1 MYLLY
6 SFLLTIGFI
15 ILLPRFAI
23 DAFRS
28 GKYVTGLKQR
38 LGNLPQINS
47 TNNSVIWLHCVS
59 VGEARAAQSLARA
72 LLDRFPASRL
82 VVSTTTVTG
91 QQVANEIFAG
101 QAAAVFYFPIDWAWT
116 VRRALRAIQP
126 SVVLIMETERE
137 CRKKQIPVALLNGRI
152 SNKSFQRYKL
162 IHPFIRRV
170 LDDLTCAMMQ
180 SPEDAGRI
188 RELGVKEERVKVSGN
203 LKFDSASATPNAHLT
218 SEFGERFNFSDRQP
232 LIVAASTHAP
242 EEAMIVEAFKQ
253 TRTSHPEVRLLIAP
267 RHPERF
273 QEVARLLAASGFT
286 WARRSDPPSG
296 EDANC
301 DVVLLDTVGELGAV
315 YSLAEMVFVGGSIV
329 PHGGHNLLE
338 PAAQGVCTITGPYT
352 HNFAWITK
360 AMLQEEALIQLPETS
375 DFAAELAS
383 TMDRLLSDEKLRREI
398 GARARSVCQRNRG
411 ATEKTVEMISQLIA
425 SPAPAGQ
432 SIPFST
438 LRATAAK

>member
-47 TNNSVIWLHCVS
+47 NNNSVIWLHCVS
-59 VGEARAAQSLARA
+59 VGEARAAQSLVRA

-126 SVVLIMETERE
+126 SVVLIMETELWPRLFRE

-162 IHPFIRRV
+162 IRSFIRRV
-170 LDDLTCAMMQ
+170 LGDLTLAMMQ

-203 LKFDSASATPNAHLT
+203 LKFDSASAAPNAYLT
-218 SEFGERFNFSDRQP
+218 SEFGERFNFSDHQP

-242 EEAMIVEAFKQ
+242 EEAIIVEAFKQ

-273 QEVARLLAASGFT
+273 QEVGRLLAASGFT

-296 EDANC
+296 EDADC
-301 DVVLLDTVGELGAV
+301 DVVLLDTIGELGAV
-315 YSLAEMVFVGGSIV
+315 YSLAEIVFVGGSIA
-329 PHGGHNLLE
+329 PHGGHNVLE
-338 PAAQGVCTITGPYT
+338 PAVQGVCTITGPYT
-352 HNFAWITK
+352 HNFARITK
-360 AMLQEEALIQLPETS
+360 AMRQEEALIQLPESS

-383 TMDRLLSDEKLRREI
+383 TMNRLLSDEKLRREI

-411 ATEKTVEMISQLIA
+411 ATEKTVEVI
-425 SPAPAGQ
+425 
-432 SIPFST
+432 
-438 LRATAAK
+438 